1 MPLSTTVIGSF
12 PKPSFLNI
20 PDWFDPTCTRDFSEK
35 YTHFIETS
43 VARKTEEL
51 IKKAVKETAQL
62 QADAGLD
69 VISDGEFRRENCMYY
84 FCRKLT
90 GFDFHNLCSKNI
102 RREAATILAPRI
114 VAEIS
119 TSGNESWVWKEWK
132 NSQDLFKELPMK
144 ITLPG
149 PMTITDSVVD
159 QYYGDQ
165 KVLGE
170 VLSKLINVEI
180 KALVSAGCNYIQ
192 VDEPVLMRFP
202 DKALE
207 YGIEQLSSCFDGV
220 SATDEVKIVHLCCR
234 YPDYLDQVGYK
245 KASKDGFFMLA
256 DRLDQAGLDQIS
268 IEDAHRH
275 NDLSLFQHFKKSKI
289 VLGSVKIACSRVE
302 SVEEIRNRLQE
313 VLTVVPPDRLIVA
326 PDCGLGFLPRE
337 IAKKKLCNMVQA
349 AKSLP

>member
-1 MPLSTTVIGSF
+1 MPIYPVNAVPRRCRANTVMPLSTTVIGSF

-69 VISDGEFRRENCMYY
+69 VISDGEFRRENHMYY

-192 VDEPVLMRFP
+192 
-202 DKALE
+202 
-207 YGIEQLSSCFDGV
+207 
-220 SATDEVKIVHLCCR
+220 
-234 YPDYLDQVGYK
+234 DQVGYK
-245 KASKDGFFMLA
+245 KASKDGYFMLA
-256 DRLDQAGLDQIS
+256 DRLDQAGFDQIS